1 MGPTA
6 FRIAGLP
13 EILQDLGW
21 TVTDVGDAVPTEM
34 PDVSHSNPAVRNLD
48 AIIAWTKS
56 VGERAYEM
64 AKACDFPIFLG
75 GDHSMSAGTVS
86 GVARHSQDL
95 DQPQFVLWLDAHTD
109 LHTLHTTTSGNLHG
123 TPVAYFTGQSGF
135 EGFPAPAAPVDPHN
149 MCMMGIRSVDQ
160 AEKRHVAEI
169 GITVFDMRA
178 IDEQGIVA
186 PLNSFLDRVRAA
198 NGRLHVSLDVDFL
211 DPDIAPAVGTTVCG
225 GATFREAH
233 LIAPGSWQY
242 LAVCPEGNSSS
253 VHHRTCRT
261 SPTVHDRIRRNTAA
275 FIVLWGGGPRLSHHG
290 ADDGSRHQGR
300 RKALFPLL
308 GPIKWIGPSFS
319 KHSKRFSRAF
329 RLRCN
334 WRQRHSV
341 PDLS

>member
-1 MGPTA
+1 MKTCQILGVPTQSGTSERGCIMGPTA

-13 EILQDLGW
+13 DILQGLGW
-21 TVTDVGDAVPTEM
+21 AVTDVGDAVPTEM

-56 VGERAYEM
+56 VSERAYGM
-64 AKACDFPIFLG
+64 ARSCDFPIFLG

-135 EGFPAPAAPVDPHN
+135 EGFPAPAAPVDPRN

-186 PLNSFLDRVRAA
+186 PLDSFLDRVRAA

-233 LIAPGSWQY
+233 LIMEILHDSGLVTSLD
-242 LAVCPEGNSSS
+242 LAELNPFLDV
-253 VHHRTCRT
+253 RAK
-261 SPTVHDRIRRNTAA
+261 TALLMTDLA
-275 FIVLWGGGPRLSHHG
+275 ASLF
-290 ADDGSRHQGR
+290 GR
-300 RKALFPLL
+300 RVLERKT
-308 GPIKWIGPSFS
+308 
-319 KHSKRFSRAF
+319 RTY
-329 RLRCN
+329 
-334 WRQRHSV
+334 
-341 PDLS
+341 

>member
-1 MGPTA
+1 MKTWQIVGVATQSGTSERGCIMGPTA

-64 AKACDFPIFLG
+64 AKACDLPIFLG
-75 GDHSMSAGTVS
+75 GDPSMSAGTVS

-135 EGFPAPAAPVDPHN
+135 EGFPLPAAPVDPRN

-211 DPDIAPAVGTTVCG
+211 DPEIAPAVGTTVCG

-233 LIAPGSWQY
+233 LIMEILHDSGLVTSLD
-242 LAVCPEGNSSS
+242 LAELNPFLDV
-253 VHHRTCRT
+253 RAK
-261 SPTVHDRIRRNTAA
+261 TALLMTDLA
-275 FIVLWGGGPRLSHHG
+275 ASLF
-290 ADDGSRHQGR
+290 GR
-300 RKALFPLL
+300 RVLERKT
-308 GPIKWIGPSFS
+308 
-319 KHSKRFSRAF
+319 RTY
-329 RLRCN
+329 
-334 WRQRHSV
+334 
-341 PDLS
+341 

>member
-1 MGPTA
+1 MKTCQILGVPTQSGTSERGCIMGPTA

-13 EILQDLGW
+13 EILQDLGG
-21 TVTDVGDAVPTEM
+21 TVTDVGDAMPTEM
-34 PDVSHSNPAVRNLD
+34 PDVSHSNPTVRNLD

-86 GVARHSQDL
+86 GVARHSHDL
-95 DQPQFVLWLDAHTD
+95 EQPQFVLWLDAHTD

-135 EGFPAPAAPVDPHN
+135 EGFPAPAAPVDPRN

-233 LIAPGSWQY
+233 LIMEILHDSGLVTSLD
-242 LAVCPEGNSSS
+242 LAELNPFLDV
-253 VHHRTCRT
+253 RAK
-261 SPTVHDRIRRNTAA
+261 TALLMTDLA
-275 FIVLWGGGPRLSHHG
+275 ASLF
-290 ADDGSRHQGR
+290 GR
-300 RKALFPLL
+300 RVLERKT
-308 GPIKWIGPSFS
+308 
-319 KHSKRFSRAF
+319 RTY
-329 RLRCN
+329 
-334 WRQRHSV
+334 
-341 PDLS
+341 